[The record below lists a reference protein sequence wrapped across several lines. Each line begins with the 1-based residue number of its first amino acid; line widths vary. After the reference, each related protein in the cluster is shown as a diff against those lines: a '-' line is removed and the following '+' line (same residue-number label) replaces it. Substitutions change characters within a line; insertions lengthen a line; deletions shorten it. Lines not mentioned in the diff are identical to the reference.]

1 MRRIGTFDI
10 LSVPDQ
16 DCCQLFV
23 PKHPATKAHFTDVEK
38 DEASFDVKEL
48 VRFGVEN
55 AAEEEFSF
63 P

>member
-1 MRRIGTFDI
+1 
-10 LSVPDQ
+10 
-16 DCCQLFV
+16 V
-23 PKHPATKAHFTDVEK
+23 PKHPATKAGLAVVEK